1 MVGTDAYADFLYTY
15 RSVLANNKCH
25 TLDRFNLKSY
35 LDTCANT
42 QMENVEI
49 VIKQRF
55 NFTYWPYM
63 NANPEN
69 KVRECIEEAFIDS
82 YKNLMTHATH
92 LVSTLAVLLAASTAF
107 L

>member
-35 LDTCANT
+35 LDTCANA

-63 NANPEN
+63 NAE
-69 KVRECIEEAFIDS
+69 KVKNCIEEAFIDS
-82 YKNLMTHATH
+82 YTNLMTHATH

-107 L
+107 F